1 MINEVYIIDDDES
14 SIEVFRELFIVHFI
28 LLSIFFSVKIL
39 LVISM
44 KKKLSI
50 IIIAIFGIALD
61 QISKLYIASNLILYK
76 KNPIINNFFNIT
88 YVQNKGA
95 AWGILNN
102 NIILLV
108 VITVLALGFICSFI
122 FKESNIKKLDIV
134 LYGMLLSGIIGNFI
148 DRIFRGYVIDF
159 LDFIIF
165 GYDFPVFNIADMLIV
180 ISVGIMIITYWR
192 SRNENAEERRKD

>member
-1 MINEVYIIDDDES
+1 MIMKEKFKIIL
-14 SIEVFRELFIVHFI
+14 IA
-28 LLSIFFSVKIL
+28 
-39 LVISM
+39 VIS
-44 KKKLSI
+44 
-50 IIIAIFGIALD
+50 AILD
-61 QISKLYIASNLILYK
+61 QIVKYLIISKCTLYK
-76 KNPIINNFFNIT
+76 KNPVIDGFFNIT
-88 YVQNKGA
+88 YVQNRGA

-108 VITVLALGFICSFI
+108 VITVLALGLICSFI

-134 LYGMLLSGIIGNFI
+134 LYGMLLGGIIGNFI

-180 ISVGIMIITYWR
+180 ISVGIMILTYWR
-192 SRNENAEERRKD
+192 SRNENTE

>member
-1 MINEVYIIDDDES
+1 MKEKFKIIL
-14 SIEVFRELFIVHFI
+14 IA
-28 LLSIFFSVKIL
+28 
-39 LVISM
+39 VISV
-44 KKKLSI
+44 I
-50 IIIAIFGIALD
+50 LD
-61 QISKLYIASNLILYK
+61 QIIKYLIISKYTLYK
-76 KNPIINNFFNIT
+76 KNPVIEGFFNIT
-88 YVQNKGA
+88 YVQNRGA

-134 LYGMLLSGIIGNFI
+134 LYGMLLGGIIGNFI

-192 SRNENAEERRKD
+192 SRNENTE

>member
-1 MINEVYIIDDDES
+1 MKEKFKIIL
-14 SIEVFRELFIVHFI
+14 IA
-28 LLSIFFSVKIL
+28 
-39 LVISM
+39 VISV
-44 KKKLSI
+44 I
-50 IIIAIFGIALD
+50 LD
-61 QISKLYIASNLILYK
+61 QIVKYLIISKCTLYK
-76 KNPIINNFFNIT
+76 KNPVIDGFFNIT
-88 YVQNKGA
+88 YVQNRGA

-102 NIILLV
+102 NIILLI
-108 VITVLALGFICSFI
+108 VITVLALGLICSFI

-134 LYGMLLSGIIGNFI
+134 LYGMLLGGIIGNFI

-192 SRNENAEERRKD
+192 SRNENTE

>member
-1 MINEVYIIDDDES
+1 MKEKFKIIL
-14 SIEVFRELFIVHFI
+14 IT
-28 LLSIFFSVKIL
+28 
-39 LVISM
+39 VISV
-44 KKKLSI
+44 I
-50 IIIAIFGIALD
+50 LD
-61 QISKLYIASNLILYK
+61 QIVKYLIISKCTLYK
-76 KNPIINNFFNIT
+76 KNPVIDGFFNIT
-88 YVQNKGA
+88 YVQNRGA

-108 VITVLALGFICSFI
+108 VITVLALGLICSFI

-134 LYGMLLSGIIGNFI
+134 LYGMLLGGIIGNFI

-192 SRNENAEERRKD
+192 SRNENTE

>member
-1 MINEVYIIDDDES
+1 MKIILITS
-14 SIEVFRELFIVHFI
+14 VCVFF
-28 LLSIFFSVKIL
+28 
-39 LVISM
+39 
-44 KKKLSI
+44 
-50 IIIAIFGIALD
+50 D
-61 QISKLYIASNLILYK
+61 QIIKYLIVSNFTLYK
-76 KNPIINNFFNIT
+76 KNPIIEGFFNIT

-108 VITVLALGFICSFI
+108 VITVLALGLICSFI

-134 LYGMLLSGIIGNFI
+134 LYGMLLGGIIGNFI

-192 SRNENAEERRKD
+192 SRNENAE

>member
-1 MINEVYIIDDDES
+1 MKEKLKIILITS
-14 SIEVFRELFIVHFI
+14 ACVFF
-28 LLSIFFSVKIL
+28 
-39 LVISM
+39 
-44 KKKLSI
+44 
-50 IIIAIFGIALD
+50 D
-61 QISKLYIASNLILYK
+61 QIIKYLIVSNFTLYK
-76 KNPIINNFFNIT
+76 KNPIIEGFFNIT
-88 YVQNKGA
+88 YVQNRGA

-108 VITVLALGFICSFI
+108 VITVLALGLICSFI

-134 LYGMLLSGIIGNFI
+134 LYGMLLGGIIGNFI

-180 ISVGIMIITYWR
+180 ISVGIMIVTYWR
-192 SRNENAEERRKD
+192 SRNENTE

>member
-1 MINEVYIIDDDES
+1 MKEKFKIIL
-14 SIEVFRELFIVHFI
+14 IA
-28 LLSIFFSVKIL
+28 
-39 LVISM
+39 VISV
-44 KKKLSI
+44 I
-50 IIIAIFGIALD
+50 LD
-61 QISKLYIASNLILYK
+61 QIVKYLIISKCTLYK
-76 KNPIINNFFNIT
+76 KNPVIDGFFNIT
-88 YVQNKGA
+88 YVQNRGA

-108 VITVLALGFICSFI
+108 VITVLALGLICSFI
-122 FKESNIKKLDIV
+122 FKEYNIKKLDIV
-134 LYGMLLSGIIGNFI
+134 LYGMLLGGIIGNFI

-192 SRNENAEERRKD
+192 SRNENTE

>member
-1 MINEVYIIDDDES
+1 MKEKFKIIL
-14 SIEVFRELFIVHFI
+14 IA
-28 LLSIFFSVKIL
+28 
-39 LVISM
+39 VISV
-44 KKKLSI
+44 I
-50 IIIAIFGIALD
+50 LD
-61 QISKLYIASNLILYK
+61 QIVKYLIISKCTLYK
-76 KNPIINNFFNIT
+76 KNTVIDGFFNIT
-88 YVQNKGA
+88 YVQNRGA

-108 VITVLALGFICSFI
+108 VITVLALGLICSFI

-134 LYGMLLSGIIGNFI
+134 LYGMLLGGIIGNFI

-192 SRNENAEERRKD
+192 SRNENTE

>member
-1 MINEVYIIDDDES
+1 MKEKFKIIL
-14 SIEVFRELFIVHFI
+14 IA
-28 LLSIFFSVKIL
+28 
-39 LVISM
+39 VISV
-44 KKKLSI
+44 I
-50 IIIAIFGIALD
+50 LD
-61 QISKLYIASNLILYK
+61 QIVKYLIISKCTLYK
-76 KNPIINNFFNIT
+76 KNPVIDGFFNIT
-88 YVQNKGA
+88 YVQNRGA

-108 VITVLALGFICSFI
+108 VITVLALGLICSFI

-134 LYGMLLSGIIGNFI
+134 LYGMLLGGIIGNFI

-165 GYDFPVFNIADMLIV
+165 GYDFPIFNIADMLIV

-192 SRNENAEERRKD
+192 SRNENTE

>member
-1 MINEVYIIDDDES
+1 MKEKLKIILITS
-14 SIEVFRELFIVHFI
+14 VCVFF
-28 LLSIFFSVKIL
+28 
-39 LVISM
+39 
-44 KKKLSI
+44 
-50 IIIAIFGIALD
+50 D
-61 QISKLYIASNLILYK
+61 QIIKYLIVSNFTLYK
-76 KNPIINNFFNIT
+76 KNPIIEGFFNIT
-88 YVQNKGA
+88 YVQNRGA

-108 VITVLALGFICSFI
+108 VITVLALGLICSFI
-122 FKESNIKKLDIV
+122 FKESNIKKPDIV
-134 LYGMLLSGIIGNFI
+134 LYGMLLGGIIGNFI

-192 SRNENAEERRKD
+192 SRNENTE

>member
-1 MINEVYIIDDDES
+1 MKEKFKIIL
-14 SIEVFRELFIVHFI
+14 IA
-28 LLSIFFSVKIL
+28 
-39 LVISM
+39 VISV
-44 KKKLSI
+44 I
-50 IIIAIFGIALD
+50 LD
-61 QISKLYIASNLILYK
+61 QIVKYLIISKCTLYK
-76 KNPIINNFFNIT
+76 KNPVIDGFFNIT
-88 YVQNKGA
+88 YVQNRGA

-108 VITVLALGFICSFI
+108 VITVLALGLICSFI

-134 LYGMLLSGIIGNFI
+134 LYGMLLGGIIGNFI

-192 SRNENAEERRKD
+192 SRNENTE

>member
-1 MINEVYIIDDDES
+1 MKEKFKIIL
-14 SIEVFRELFIVHFI
+14 IA
-28 LLSIFFSVKIL
+28 
-39 LVISM
+39 VISV
-44 KKKLSI
+44 I
-50 IIIAIFGIALD
+50 LD
-61 QISKLYIASNLILYK
+61 QIAKYLIISKCTLYK
-76 KNPIINNFFNIT
+76 KNPVIDGFFNIT
-88 YVQNKGA
+88 YVQNRGA

-108 VITVLALGFICSFI
+108 VITVLALGLICSFI

-134 LYGMLLSGIIGNFI
+134 LYGMLLGGIIGNFI

-180 ISVGIMIITYWR
+180 ISVGIMILTYWR
-192 SRNENAEERRKD
+192 SRNENTE

>member
-1 MINEVYIIDDDES
+1 MKEKFKIIL
-14 SIEVFRELFIVHFI
+14 IA
-28 LLSIFFSVKIL
+28 
-39 LVISM
+39 VISV
-44 KKKLSI
+44 I
-50 IIIAIFGIALD
+50 LD
-61 QISKLYIASNLILYK
+61 QIVKYLIISKCTLYK
-76 KNPIINNFFNIT
+76 KNPVIDGFFNIT
-88 YVQNKGA
+88 YVQNRGA

-108 VITVLALGFICSFI
+108 VITVLALGLICSFI

-134 LYGMLLSGIIGNFI
+134 LYGMLLGGIIGNFI

-192 SRNENAEERRKD
+192 GRNENTE

>member
-1 MINEVYIIDDDES
+1 MKEKLKIILITS
-14 SIEVFRELFIVHFI
+14 VCVFF
-28 LLSIFFSVKIL
+28 
-39 LVISM
+39 
-44 KKKLSI
+44 
-50 IIIAIFGIALD
+50 D
-61 QISKLYIASNLILYK
+61 QIIKYLIVSNFTLYK
-76 KNPIINNFFNIT
+76 KNPIIEGFFNIT
-88 YVQNKGA
+88 YVQNRGA

-108 VITVLALGFICSFI
+108 VITVLALGLICSFI
-122 FKESNIKKLDIV
+122 FKESNIKKLDKV
-134 LYGMLLSGIIGNFI
+134 LYGMLLGGIIGNFI

-192 SRNENAEERRKD
+192 SRNENAE

>member
-1 MINEVYIIDDDES
+1 MKEKFKIIL
-14 SIEVFRELFIVHFI
+14 IA
-28 LLSIFFSVKIL
+28 
-39 LVISM
+39 VISV
-44 KKKLSI
+44 I
-50 IIIAIFGIALD
+50 LD
-61 QISKLYIASNLILYK
+61 QIVKYLIISKCTLYK
-76 KNPIINNFFNIT
+76 KNPVIDGFFNIT
-88 YVQNKGA
+88 YVQNRGA

-102 NIILLV
+102 NIILLA
-108 VITVLALGFICSFI
+108 VITVLALGLICSFI

-134 LYGMLLSGIIGNFI
+134 LYGMLLGGIIGNFI

-192 SRNENAEERRKD
+192 SRNENTE

>member
-1 MINEVYIIDDDES
+1 MKEKFKIIL
-14 SIEVFRELFIVHFI
+14 IA
-28 LLSIFFSVKIL
+28 
-39 LVISM
+39 VISV
-44 KKKLSI
+44 I
-50 IIIAIFGIALD
+50 LD
-61 QISKLYIASNLILYK
+61 QIVKYLIISKCTLYK
-76 KNPIINNFFNIT
+76 KNPVIDGFFNIT

-108 VITVLALGFICSFI
+108 VITVLALGLICSFI

-134 LYGMLLSGIIGNFI
+134 LYGMLLGGIIGNFI

-180 ISVGIMIITYWR
+180 ISVGIMIVTYWR
-192 SRNENAEERRKD
+192 SRNENTE

>member
-1 MINEVYIIDDDES
+1 MKEKFKIIL
-14 SIEVFRELFIVHFI
+14 IA
-28 LLSIFFSVKIL
+28 
-39 LVISM
+39 VISV
-44 KKKLSI
+44 I
-50 IIIAIFGIALD
+50 LD
-61 QISKLYIASNLILYK
+61 QIVKYLIISKSTLYK
-76 KNPIINNFFNIT
+76 KNPVIDGFFNIT
-88 YVQNKGA
+88 YVQNRGA

-108 VITVLALGFICSFI
+108 VITVLALGLICSFI

-134 LYGMLLSGIIGNFI
+134 LYGMLLGGIIGNFI

-192 SRNENAEERRKD
+192 SRNENTE

>member
-1 MINEVYIIDDDES
+1 MKEKFKIIL
-14 SIEVFRELFIVHFI
+14 IA
-28 LLSIFFSVKIL
+28 
-39 LVISM
+39 VISV
-44 KKKLSI
+44 I
-50 IIIAIFGIALD
+50 LD
-61 QISKLYIASNLILYK
+61 QIIKYLIISKYTLYK
-76 KNPIINNFFNIT
+76 KNPVIEGFFNIT
-88 YVQNKGA
+88 YVQNRGA

-134 LYGMLLSGIIGNFI
+134 LYGMLLGGIIGNFI

-180 ISVGIMIITYWR
+180 ISVGIMIVTYWR
-192 SRNENAEERRKD
+192 SRNENTE

>member
-1 MINEVYIIDDDES
+1 MKEKFKIIL
-14 SIEVFRELFIVHFI
+14 IA
-28 LLSIFFSVKIL
+28 
-39 LVISM
+39 VISV
-44 KKKLSI
+44 I
-50 IIIAIFGIALD
+50 LD
-61 QISKLYIASNLILYK
+61 QIVKYLIISKCTLYK
-76 KNPIINNFFNIT
+76 KNPVIDGFFNIT
-88 YVQNKGA
+88 YVQNRGA

-108 VITVLALGFICSFI
+108 VITVLALGLICSFI

-134 LYGMLLSGIIGNFI
+134 LYGMLLGGIIGNFI

-180 ISVGIMIITYWR
+180 ISVGIMIVTYWR
-192 SRNENAEERRKD
+192 SRNENTE

>member
-1 MINEVYIIDDDES
+1 MKEKLKIILITS
-14 SIEVFRELFIVHFI
+14 ACVFF
-28 LLSIFFSVKIL
+28 
-39 LVISM
+39 
-44 KKKLSI
+44 
-50 IIIAIFGIALD
+50 D
-61 QISKLYIASNLILYK
+61 QIIKYLIVSNFTLYK
-76 KNPIINNFFNIT
+76 KNPIIEGFFNIT
-88 YVQNKGA
+88 YVQNRGA

-108 VITVLALGFICSFI
+108 VITVLALGLICSFI

-134 LYGMLLSGIIGNFI
+134 LYGMLLGGIIGNFI

-180 ISVGIMIITYWR
+180 ISVGIMIVTYWR
-192 SRNENAEERRKD
+192 SRNENAE

>member
-1 MINEVYIIDDDES
+1 
-14 SIEVFRELFIVHFI
+14 
-28 LLSIFFSVKIL
+28 
-39 LVISM
+39 M
-44 KKKLSI
+44 KEKLI
-50 IIIAIFGIALD
+50 IILITSVCVFFD
-61 QISKLYIASNLILYK
+61 QIIKYLIVSNFTLYK
-76 KNPIINNFFNIT
+76 KNPIIEGFFNIT

-108 VITVLALGFICSFI
+108 VITVLALGLICSFI

-134 LYGMLLSGIIGNFI
+134 LYGMLLGGIIGNFI

-192 SRNENAEERRKD
+192 SRNENAE

>member
-1 MINEVYIIDDDES
+1 MKIILITS
-14 SIEVFRELFIVHFI
+14 VCVFF
-28 LLSIFFSVKIL
+28 
-39 LVISM
+39 
-44 KKKLSI
+44 
-50 IIIAIFGIALD
+50 D
-61 QISKLYIASNLILYK
+61 QIIKYLIVSNFTLYK
-76 KNPIINNFFNIT
+76 KNPIIEGFFNIT

-108 VITVLALGFICSFI
+108 VITVLALGLICSFI

-134 LYGMLLSGIIGNFI
+134 LYGMLLGGIIGNFI
-148 DRIFRGYVIDF
+148 DRILRGYVIDF

-192 SRNENAEERRKD
+192 SRNENTE

>member
-1 MINEVYIIDDDES
+1 MKEKFKIIL
-14 SIEVFRELFIVHFI
+14 IA
-28 LLSIFFSVKIL
+28 
-39 LVISM
+39 VISV
-44 KKKLSI
+44 I
-50 IIIAIFGIALD
+50 LD
-61 QISKLYIASNLILYK
+61 QIVKYLIISKCTLYK
-76 KNPIINNFFNIT
+76 KNPVIDGFFNIT
-88 YVQNKGA
+88 YVQNRGA
-95 AWGILNN
+95 ACGILNN

-108 VITVLALGFICSFI
+108 VITVLALGLICSFI

-134 LYGMLLSGIIGNFI
+134 LYGMLLGGIIGNFI

-192 SRNENAEERRKD
+192 SRNENTE

>member
-1 MINEVYIIDDDES
+1 MKEKLKIILITS
-14 SIEVFRELFIVHFI
+14 VCA
-28 LLSIFFSVKIL
+28 FF
-39 LVISM
+39 
-44 KKKLSI
+44 
-50 IIIAIFGIALD
+50 D
-61 QISKLYIASNLILYK
+61 QIIKYLIVSNFTLYK
-76 KNPIINNFFNIT
+76 KNPIIEGFFNIT
-88 YVQNKGA
+88 YVQNRGA

-108 VITVLALGFICSFI
+108 VITVLALGLICSFI

-134 LYGMLLSGIIGNFI
+134 LYGMLLGGIIGNFI

-192 SRNENAEERRKD
+192 SRNENAE

>member
-1 MINEVYIIDDDES
+1 MKIILITS
-14 SIEVFRELFIVHFI
+14 VCVFF
-28 LLSIFFSVKIL
+28 
-39 LVISM
+39 
-44 KKKLSI
+44 
-50 IIIAIFGIALD
+50 D
-61 QISKLYIASNLILYK
+61 QIIKYLIVSNFTLYK
-76 KNPIINNFFNIT
+76 KNPIIEDFFNIT
-88 YVQNKGA
+88 YVQNRGA

-108 VITVLALGFICSFI
+108 VITVLALGLICSFI

-134 LYGMLLSGIIGNFI
+134 LYGMLLGGIIGNFI

-192 SRNENAEERRKD
+192 SRNENTE

>member
-1 MINEVYIIDDDES
+1 MKIILITS
-14 SIEVFRELFIVHFI
+14 VCVFF
-28 LLSIFFSVKIL
+28 
-39 LVISM
+39 
-44 KKKLSI
+44 
-50 IIIAIFGIALD
+50 D
-61 QISKLYIASNLILYK
+61 QIIKYLIVSNFTLYK
-76 KNPIINNFFNIT
+76 KNPIIEGFFNIT
-88 YVQNKGA
+88 YVQNRGA

-108 VITVLALGFICSFI
+108 VITVLALGLICSFI

-134 LYGMLLSGIIGNFI
+134 LYGMLLGGIIGNFI

-192 SRNENAEERRKD
+192 SRNENAE

>member
-1 MINEVYIIDDDES
+1 MKEKFKIIL
-14 SIEVFRELFIVHFI
+14 IA
-28 LLSIFFSVKIL
+28 
-39 LVISM
+39 VISV
-44 KKKLSI
+44 I
-50 IIIAIFGIALD
+50 LD
-61 QISKLYIASNLILYK
+61 QIIKYLIISKYTLYK
-76 KNPIINNFFNIT
+76 KNPVIEGFFNIT
-88 YVQNKGA
+88 YVQNRGA

-108 VITVLALGFICSFI
+108 VITVLALGLICSFI

-134 LYGMLLSGIIGNFI
+134 LYGMLLGGIIGNFI

-180 ISVGIMIITYWR
+180 ISVGIMIVTYWR
-192 SRNENAEERRKD
+192 SRNENTE

>member
-1 MINEVYIIDDDES
+1 MKEKLKIILITSACD
-14 SIEVFRELFIVHFI
+14 
-28 LLSIFFSVKIL
+28 FF
-39 LVISM
+39 
-44 KKKLSI
+44 
-50 IIIAIFGIALD
+50 D
-61 QISKLYIASNLILYK
+61 QIIKYLIVSNFTLYK
-76 KNPIINNFFNIT
+76 KNPIIEGFFNIT
-88 YVQNKGA
+88 YVQNRGA

-108 VITVLALGFICSFI
+108 VITVLALGLICSFI

-134 LYGMLLSGIIGNFI
+134 LYGMLLGGIIGNFI

-180 ISVGIMIITYWR
+180 ISVGIMIVTYWR
-192 SRNENAEERRKD
+192 SRNENAE

>member
-1 MINEVYIIDDDES
+1 MKEKFKIIL
-14 SIEVFRELFIVHFI
+14 IA
-28 LLSIFFSVKIL
+28 
-39 LVISM
+39 VISV
-44 KKKLSI
+44 I
-50 IIIAIFGIALD
+50 LD
-61 QISKLYIASNLILYK
+61 QIVKYLIISKCTLYK
-76 KNPIINNFFNIT
+76 KNSVIDGLFNIT
-88 YVQNKGA
+88 YVQNRGA

-108 VITVLALGFICSFI
+108 VITVLALGLICSFI

-134 LYGMLLSGIIGNFI
+134 LYGMLLGGIIGNFI

-192 SRNENAEERRKD
+192 SRNENTE